1 MKLTKAA
8 GTPNLTRPAFVCQD
22 GFRSTWRH
30 WYSISSCFSRKSW
43 PCQGEAYPDFGA
55 TCLVPRWFDQL
66 CGYASQPHGECECQ
80 SMSSSKSIKTEE
92 QELPLRWWHFEVV
105 PKMPSPEAL
114 AAARRLQG
122 HVHWG
127 GNFGAH
133 DRHADC
139 NDSIGGTSK
148 VLLKWKP
155 HDILE
160 KIPDCLFAW
169 PKLIV
174 WEVAQWIDLHDRL
187 QPSCSSPY
195 QLSMDKTSHSHRLS

>member
-8 GTPNLTRPAFVCQD
+8 GTPNLIRPAFVCQD

-122 HVHWG
+122 HVIEVGTLVHMIAMLIAMTALE
-127 GNFGAH
+127 AH
-133 DRHADC
+133 QSLVEMKTTWHP
-139 NDSIGGTSK
+139 
-148 VLLKWKP
+148 W
-155 HDILE
+155 